1 MDISVRETGG
11 VSVMD
16 FTGNLDTNTSPAAES
31 VVNQLL
37 EGGSEKIIFNFMDL
51 NYISSSGLR
60 ILLSTAKK
68 MKTSGGK
75 MMVCNLNDTVQEVFD
90 ISGFAAILDLAS
102 NEEEALAA
110 F

>member
-37 EGGSEKIIFNFMDL
+37 EGGNEKIIFNFMNL

>member
-37 EGGSEKIIFNFMDL
+37 EGGNEKIIFNFMNL

-60 ILLSTAKK
+60 ILLATAKK

-75 MMVCNLNDTVQEVFD
+75 MMVCSLNDTVQEVFD

>member
-1 MDISVRETGG
+1 MDISVRETDG

-16 FTGNLDTNTSPAAES
+16 FTGNLDTNTSPAAENE
-31 VVNQLL
+31 VDRLL
-37 EGGSEKIIFNFMDL
+37 EGGSEKILFNFMNL

-60 ILLSTAKK
+60 ILLATAKK
-68 MKTSGGK
+68 MKSSGGK
-75 MMVCNLNDTVQEVFD
+75 MRVCSLNDTVQEVFD
-90 ISGFAAILDLAS
+90 ISGFASILDLAS

>member
-37 EGGSEKIIFNFMDL
+37 EGGSEKLIFNFMDL

>member
-37 EGGSEKIIFNFMDL
+37 EGGNEKIIFNFMNL
-51 NYISSSGLR
+51 NYIRSSGLL
-60 ILLSTAKK
+60 ILLTTAKK

>member
-16 FTGNLDTNTSPAAES
+16 FTGNLDTNTSPAAEN

-37 EGGSEKIIFNFMDL
+37 EGGNEKIIFNFMNL

-75 MMVCNLNDTVQEVFD
+75 MMVCSLNDTVQEVFD

>member
-1 MDISVRETGG
+1 MDISVRETSG

-37 EGGSEKIIFNFMDL
+37 EGGSAKIIFNFMNL

>member
-1 MDISVRETGG
+1 MEISVRETGG

-31 VVNQLL
+31 EVTRLL
-37 EGGSEKIIFNFMDL
+37 DGGSDKILFNFKDL

-60 ILLSTAKK
+60 ILLATAKK
-68 MKTSGGK
+68 MRTTGGK
-75 MMVCNLNDTVQEVFD
+75 MMVCNLNETVQEVFD
-90 ISGFAAILDLAS
+90 ISGFAVILDLAS
-102 NEEEALAA
+102 NVEEALAA

>member
-37 EGGSEKIIFNFMDL
+37 EGGSEKIIFNFMNL

-60 ILLSTAKK
+60 ILLATAKK

>member
-1 MDISVRETGG
+1 MDISGRKIGV
-11 VSVMD
+11 VSVME

-31 VVNQLL
+31 EVNGLL
-37 EGGSEKIIFNFMDL
+37 EGGSELILFNFENL

-60 ILLSTAKK
+60 ILLSTANK

-75 MMVCNLNDTVQEVFD
+75 MMVCNLNDMVQEVFD

>member
-1 MDISVRETGG
+1 MDISVRETDG

-16 FTGNLDTNTSPAAES
+16 FTGNLDTNTSPAAENE
-31 VVNQLL
+31 VDQLL
-37 EGGSEKIIFNFMDL
+37 EGGSEKILFNFMNL

-60 ILLSTAKK
+60 ILLATAKK
-68 MKTSGGK
+68 MKISGGK
-75 MMVCNLNDTVQEVFD
+75 MMVCSLNDTVQEVFD
-90 ISGFAAILDLAS
+90 ISGFASILDLAS

>member
-1 MDISVRETGG
+1 MDISVRETDG

-16 FTGNLDTNTSPAAES
+16 FTGNLDTNTSPAAENE
-31 VVNQLL
+31 VDRLL
-37 EGGSEKIIFNFMDL
+37 EGGSEKILFNFMNL

-60 ILLSTAKK
+60 ILLATAKK
-68 MKTSGGK
+68 LKTTGGK
-75 MMVCNLNDTVQEVFD
+75 MMVCSLNETVQEVFD

>member
-1 MDISVRETGG
+1 VRETGG

-37 EGGSEKIIFNFMDL
+37 EGGSEKIIFNFMNL

-68 MKTSGGK
+68 MKTSGGN

-90 ISGFAAILDLAS
+90 ISGFSAILDLAP

>member
-37 EGGSEKIIFNFMDL
+37 EGGNEKIIFNFMNL

-60 ILLSTAKK
+60 ILLATAKK

-75 MMVCNLNDTVQEVFD
+75 MMVCSLNDTVQEVFD

-102 NEEEALAA
+102 NEAEALAA